1 MKPALLSIQPER
13 SGHPQQALRLVVTTC
28 LAALGTAA
36 ASAKTLAL
44 LVGVSSFQAPTITKL
59 EGPPN
64 DVAAMHSVL
73 IERLGAKEADIRQL
87 TDQQATKK
95 AVLAE
100 LAALAQRSQ
109 PGDRVVVYFSTH
121 GTSAYDSSM
130 RDALAL
136 PYSTGALALYD
147 TELSNVSTFLVGKT
161 DLQPVF
167 KALDEGKRRVWVIS
181 DSCFSGQLVRSM
193 NAVSEDRLPSKHIP
207 LIQDQDAKEALT
219 TSMQMGRPTP
229 LPYPYRQVS
238 FFSASSEGEMA
249 RDIQVKFQRKYPTLS
264 GKPQGAFTDA
274 LVRVLRGDVDAD
286 FDRNGQLDEA
296 EVLAA
301 TAQFMA
307 QRGYGHQP
315 LRLPGLQEDRQ
326 GMYREVVTR
335 SVGKAASGSPTQSP
349 ITLPPLRLAIA
360 DDVPSGVRDRLN
372 KLSGLQLVELG
383 EVSSDLRLRK
393 SKTSNIG
400 LDLRTAS
407 GDLIAT
413 LLAEPW
419 SAQVQGQFEQQI
431 WAKQITQLGAA
442 GRRGLLGA
450 EITPSHFGGN
460 FVIGDKLAFAIQPDK
475 AARVLLLNVDS
486 AGKVTTLYP
495 QTEAERQ
502 PLPARTTTLIP
513 GDPKTR
519 GIDVTEPL
527 GMDIQLLFAFDQD
540 HPELAQLQGLIG
552 VSAQDARLRTL
563 PNLLRKAAGGYTMAT
578 TELRT
583 LPKPTP

>member
-1 MKPALLSIQPER
+1 MKPSLSSILPEHP
-13 SGHPQQALRLVVTTC
+13 SGRTQQAALRLVATAC
-28 LAALGTAA
+28 LAALGTT
-36 ASAKTLAL
+36 ASMAKTLAL
-44 LVGVSSFQAPTITKL
+44 LVGVSQFQASGDIKL
-59 EGPPN
+59 QGPVN
-64 DVAAMHSVL
+64 DVTEMQSVL
-73 IERLGAKEADIRQL
+73 VERLGAKAADIRVL

-121 GTSAYDSSM
+121 GTSAYDPVFG
-130 RDALAL
+130 DALAL
-136 PYSTGALALYD
+136 PYSTGALVMHD
-147 TELSNVSTFLVGKT
+147 TDLQDVNSFLVGKT

-167 KALDEGKRRVWVIS
+167 KTLDDGKRRVWVIS
-181 DSCFSGQLVRSM
+181 DSCYSGQLVRSM
-193 NAVSEDRLPSKHIP
+193 SAVAKDQLPARHIP
-207 LIQDQDAKEALT
+207 MIQKVQQQLAQ
-219 TSMQMGRPTP
+219 SMPQGRPTP

-238 FFSASSEGEMA
+238 FFSASSEGELA
-249 RDIQVKFQRKYPTLS
+249 RDIQSGFLAKYPTYS
-264 GKPQGAFTDA
+264 KNPQGAFTDA

-286 FDRNGQLDEA
+286 YDRNGQLDEA
-296 EVLAA
+296 EILAA
-301 TAQFMA
+301 TSQFMA

-315 LRLPGLQEDRQ
+315 QRLPGLQEDSQ

-335 SVGKAASGSPTQSP
+335 SVGKTASNTPTQP
-349 ITLPPLRLAIA
+349 PVTLPPLILAVA
-360 DDVPSGVRDRLN
+360 NDVPQTVRERLG
-372 KLSGLQLVELG
+372 KLPGLQLVAQ
-383 EVSSDLRLRK
+383 SAATDLRLLK
-393 SKTSNIG
+393 SKASNVG
-400 LDLRTAS
+400 LELRTAS

-495 QTEAERQ
+495 QTEAERK

-527 GMDIQLLFAFDQD
+527 GMDMQLLFAFDQD

-563 PNLLRKAAGGYTMAT
+563 PNLLRKAAGGYTMTT

>member
-1 MKPALLSIQPER
+1 MKHSL
-13 SGHPQQALRLVVTTC
+13 PQTPPGNPSKRPHQTLRLAVTAC
-28 LAALGTAA
+28 LVALGSAA

-44 LVGVSSFQAPTITKL
+44 LVGVGSFQAPGIPKL
-59 EGPPN
+59 EGSLN
-64 DVAAMHSVL
+64 DVAAIRSVL
-73 IERLGAKEADIRQL
+73 MERLAVKEADIRQL
-87 TDQQATKK
+87 TDQQATRQ

-100 LAALAQRSQ
+100 LAALSKRSQ

-121 GTSAYDSSM
+121 GTSAYDPVM
-130 RDALAL
+130 GDALAL
-136 PYSTGALALYD
+136 PYSTGALVVHD
-147 TELSNVSTFLVGKT
+147 TDPGNVNSFLVGKT
-161 DLQPVF
+161 DLRPVF
-167 KALDEGKRRVWVIS
+167 QALDEGKRRVWVIS
-181 DSCFSGQLVRSM
+181 DSCFSGQLVRSV
-193 NAVSEDRLPSKHIP
+193 NAVTPDRLPSRHIP
-207 LIQDQDAKEALT
+207 LVSKVQEQLAI
-219 TSMQMGRPTP
+219 SMPQGRPTP

-249 RDIQVKFQRKYPTLS
+249 RDIPEELLKRYPTHS
-264 GKPQGAFTDA
+264 KKPQGAFTDA
-274 LVRVLRGDVDAD
+274 LVQVLRGDVDAD
-286 FDRNGQLDEA
+286 YDHNGQLDEA

-315 LRLPGLQEDRQ
+315 QRLPGLQEDSQ
-326 GMYREVVTR
+326 GMHREVVTR
-335 SVGKAASGSPTQSP
+335 SAGKAASTLPTQP
-349 ITLPPLRLAIA
+349 PATLPPLRLAVA
-360 DDVPSGVRDRLN
+360 TDVTPAVRERLG
-372 KLSGLQLVELG
+372 KLPGLQLVAWG
-383 EVSSDLRLRK
+383 DAATDLRLRK
-393 SKTSNIG
+393 SKTSDVS
-400 LDLRTAS
+400 LELRTAS
-407 GDLIAT
+407 GDLIAS
-413 LLAEPW
+413 LVAEPW

-502 PLPARTTTLIP
+502 PLPALATTLIP

-519 GIDVTEPL
+519 GIDVKEPL
-527 GMDIQLLFAFDQD
+527 GMDMQLLFAFDQD
-540 HPELAQLQGLIG
+540 HPELAQLQGLIEVG
-552 VSAQDARLRTL
+552 VQDARLRTL

-583 LPKPTP
+583 LPKPAP

>member
-1 MKPALLSIQPER
+1 MKPSLLSILPDR
-13 SGHPQQALRLVVTTC
+13 PPGRPQQAALRLVATAC
-28 LAALGTAA
+28 LAALGTT
-36 ASAKTLAL
+36 ASMAKTLAL
-44 LVGVSSFQAPTITKL
+44 LVGVSQFQASGDIKL
-59 EGPPN
+59 QGPVN
-64 DVAAMHSVL
+64 DVTEMQSVL
-73 IERLGAKEADIRQL
+73 VERLGAKAADIRVL

-121 GTSAYDSSM
+121 GTSAYDPVFG
-130 RDALAL
+130 DALAL
-136 PYSTGALALYD
+136 PYSTGALVMHD
-147 TELSNVSTFLVGKT
+147 TDLQDVNSFLVGKT

-167 KALDEGKRRVWVIS
+167 KTLDDGKRRVWVIS
-181 DSCFSGQLVRSM
+181 DSCYSGQLVRSM
-193 NAVSEDRLPSKHIP
+193 SAVAKDQLPARHIP
-207 LIQDQDAKEALT
+207 MIQKVQQQLAQ
-219 TSMQMGRPTP
+219 SMPQGRPTP

-238 FFSASSEGEMA
+238 FFSASSEGELA
-249 RDIQVKFQRKYPTLS
+249 RDIQGNFLGRYPTYS
-264 GKPQGAFTDA
+264 KNPQGAFTDA

-286 FDRNGQLDEA
+286 YDRNGQLDEA
-296 EVLAA
+296 EILAA
-301 TAQFMA
+301 TSQFMA

-315 LRLPGLQEDRQ
+315 QRLPGLQEDSL
-326 GMYREVVTR
+326 GMYREVVAR
-335 SVGKAASGSPTQSP
+335 SVGKTASNTPTQP
-349 ITLPPLRLAIA
+349 PVTLPPLILAVA
-360 DDVPSGVRDRLN
+360 NDVPQTVRERLG
-372 KLSGLQLVELG
+372 KLPGLQLVAQ
-383 EVSSDLRLRK
+383 SAATDLRLLK
-393 SKTSNIG
+393 SKASNVG
-400 LDLRTAS
+400 LELRTAF
-407 GDLIAT
+407 GDLIAN
-413 LLAEPW
+413 LVAEPW

-475 AARVLLLNVDS
+475 GARVLLLNVDS

-495 QTEAERQ
+495 QTEAERK

-527 GMDIQLLFAFDQD
+527 GMDMQLLFAFDQD

-563 PNLLRKAAGGYTMAT
+563 SNLLRKAAGGYTMTT